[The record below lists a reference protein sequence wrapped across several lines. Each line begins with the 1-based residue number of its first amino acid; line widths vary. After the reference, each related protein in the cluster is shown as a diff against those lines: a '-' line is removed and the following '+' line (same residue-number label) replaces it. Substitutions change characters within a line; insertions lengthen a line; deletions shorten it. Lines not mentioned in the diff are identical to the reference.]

1 MAATTRSDR
10 TIAKGVSDATPRGSS
25 ERRGRKF
32 AQYTFTIVPLR
43 LEESMKIAFIG
54 TGTMGQPMLANL
66 VKKGFQAIA
75 YDTAPAA
82 LSAAERLGAER
93 TGSAAQAAAAGE
105 LVITMLPSSANV
117 EAAYLGAG
125 GIIEGVAAGRLC
137 VDMSTI
143 DPGTS
148 RRVAARLKERG
159 IRFLDAPVSGGVGGA
174 AAGTL
179 AIMVGGD
186 AADLAEARPVLA
198 AMGSNIIHVGAVGAG
213 EVAKLCNNLI
223 SGTVAVAVSE
233 AFRIGE
239 AFGVDLQI
247 LTSVIAKSSGA
258 TWVMEHMHPVPGIV
272 ESAASSRQY
281 VPGFMTDLMAKDL
294 GLAVSAAREKR
305 VPVVVA
311 PAAQQL
317 YRIAS
322 SHGLGREDFS
332 SVYKFLKP
340 SSDDAP
346 V

>member
-1 MAATTRSDR
+1 
-10 TIAKGVSDATPRGSS
+10 
-25 ERRGRKF
+25 
-32 AQYTFTIVPLR
+32 
-43 LEESMKIAFIG
+43 MKIGFIG

-66 VKKGFQAIA
+66 VKKRFAV
-75 YDTAPAA
+75 TAFDLVPAA
-82 LSAAERLGAER
+82 LEAAVRLGAER
-93 TGSAAQAAAAGE
+93 AGSAGEAAANCE

-117 EAAYLGAG
+117 EAVYLGSG
-125 GIIEGVAAGRLC
+125 GIAENAARGRLC

-148 RRVAARLKERG
+148 QRVAARLKERG

-174 AAGTL
+174 TAGTL

-186 AADLAEARPVLA
+186 AVDLEEARPALA
-198 AMGSNIIHVGAVGAG
+198 AMGSNIIHVGDVGAG

-223 SGTVAVAVSE
+223 SGSALIAVAE
-233 AFRIGE
+233 AFRIAE
-239 AFGVDLQI
+239 AFGVDPQI
-247 LTSVIAKSSGA
+247 LSSVIAKSSGA

-272 ESAASSRQY
+272 DSAASSRQY
-281 VPGFMTDLMAKDL
+281 APGFMTDLMAKDL
-294 GLAVSAAREKR
+294 ALAVNAAREKR

-317 YRIAS
+317 YRLAS

-340 SSDDAP
+340 SNDDAP

>member
-1 MAATTRSDR
+1 M
-10 TIAKGVSDATPRGSS
+10 
-25 ERRGRKF
+25 
-32 AQYTFTIVPLR
+32 
-43 LEESMKIAFIG
+43 MKIGFIG

-66 VKKGFQAIA
+66 VKKGFEVVAF
-75 YDTAPAA
+75 DVVPAA
-82 LSAAERLGAER
+82 LDAAVKLGAER
-93 TGSAAQAAAAGE
+93 ARSVGEAAASCD

-117 EAAYLGAG
+117 EAVYLGGG
-125 GIIEGVAAGRLC
+125 GIVESARGGRLC
-137 VDMSTI
+137 IDMSTI

-148 RRVAARLKERG
+148 QRVAARLKERG
-159 IRFLDAPVSGGVGGA
+159 LRFLDAPVSGGVGGA
-174 AAGTL
+174 TAGTL

-186 AADLAEARPVLA
+186 AGDLEEARPALA
-198 AMGSNIIHVGAVGAG
+198 AMGSNIIHVGDVGAG

-223 SGTVAVAVSE
+223 SGSALVAVAE

-239 AFGVDLQI
+239 AFGVDPQI

-272 ESAASSRQY
+272 DGAASNRQY
-281 VPGFMTDLMAKDL
+281 SPGFMTDLMAKDL

-305 VPVVVA
+305 VPIVVA

-317 YRIAS
+317 YRMAS

-332 SVYKFLKP
+332 SIYKFLKP

>member
-1 MAATTRSDR
+1 
-10 TIAKGVSDATPRGSS
+10 
-25 ERRGRKF
+25 
-32 AQYTFTIVPLR
+32 
-43 LEESMKIAFIG
+43 MKVGFIG
-54 TGTMGQPMLANL
+54 TGAMGQPMLANL
-66 VKKGFQAIA
+66 VKRGFQVVA
-75 YDTAPAA
+75 YDVVPAA
-82 LSAAERLGAER
+82 LDAAAKLGAAR
-93 TGSAAQAAAAGE
+93 AGSIRETVAE
-105 LVITMLPSSANV
+105 CDLVITMLPSSANV

-125 GIIEGVAAGRLC
+125 GIIEGAEPGRLC
-137 VDMSTI
+137 LDMSTI

-148 RRVAARLKERG
+148 QRVAERLKERG

-179 AIMVGGD
+179 AIMVGG
-186 AADLAEARPVLA
+186 AAEDLEEARPALA
-198 AMGSNIIHVGAVGAG
+198 AMGANVIHVGTVGAG

-223 SGTVAVAVSE
+223 SGSALIAVAE

-239 AFGVDLQI
+239 AFGVDPQI
-247 LTSVIAKSSGA
+247 LTNVIAKSSGA

-272 ESAASSRQY
+272 DSAASSRQY
-281 VPGFMTDLMAKDL
+281 APGFMTDLMAKDL
-294 GLAVSAAREKR
+294 GLAVSAARDKR

-317 YRIAS
+317 YRMAS

>member
-1 MAATTRSDR
+1 
-10 TIAKGVSDATPRGSS
+10 
-25 ERRGRKF
+25 
-32 AQYTFTIVPLR
+32 
-43 LEESMKIAFIG
+43 MKIGFLG

-66 VKKGFQAIA
+66 IKKGFDVVAFDIV
-75 YDTAPAA
+75 PAA
-82 LSAAERLGAER
+82 LEAAVRLGAKRADSVRE
-93 TGSAAQAAAAGE
+93 AAADGD
-105 LVITMLPSSANV
+105 LVVTMLPSSANV
-117 EAAYLGAG
+117 EAVYLGAG
-125 GIIEGVAAGRLC
+125 GIAEAAPAGRLC

-148 RRVAARLKERG
+148 QRVAARLKEHG

-186 AADLAEARPVLA
+186 AGDLEEARPALA
-198 AMGSNIIHVGAVGAG
+198 AMGSNIIHVGSVGAG

-223 SGTVAVAVSE
+223 SGSALIAVAE

-247 LTSVIAKSSGA
+247 LTNVIAKSSGT

-272 ESAASSRQY
+272 DGAASSRQY
-281 VPGFMTDLMAKDL
+281 APGFMTDLMAKDL
-294 GLAVSAAREKR
+294 ALAVNAAREKR

-317 YRIAS
+317 YRLAS

-340 SSDDAP
+340 SSDDVP